1 LGNDQVV
8 TGGIIIAIITALLLP
23 WMFLIGG
30 FVICSAVGWA
40 LNSFGEASHEGS
52 ELIELNT

>member
-1 LGNDQVV
+1 M

-23 WMFLIGG
+23 WAFLIGG

-40 LNSFGEASHEGS
+40 LRNFGEVSHEGS
-52 ELIELNT
+52 ELIDLNT

>member
-1 LGNDQVV
+1 LGDDEAV

-30 FVICSAVGWA
+30 FVICTVMGWA
-40 LNSFGEASHEGS
+40 LTNWGEVTHEGS
-52 ELIELNT
+52 ELIELNS

>member
-1 LGNDQVV
+1 LGKDDVV

-30 FVICSAVGWA
+30 FVICTAVGWA
-40 LNSFGEASHEGS
+40 LTTFAEASNEGS

>member
-1 LGNDQVV
+1 LGDDQGVL
-8 TGGIIIAIITALLLP
+8 GGIIIAIITALLLP

-30 FVICSAVGWA
+30 FVICTIVGWFLKDNA
-40 LNSFGEASHEGS
+40 EKTHEGS

>member
-1 LGNDQVV
+1 LGKDDVV

-30 FVICSAVGWA
+30 FVICTAVGWA
-40 LNSFGEASHEGS
+40 LKNFGEVSNEGS
-52 ELIELNT
+52 ELIDLNT

>member
-1 LGNDQVV
+1 M

-30 FVICSAVGWA
+30 FVICTAVGWA
-40 LNSFGEASHEGS
+40 LKNFGDVSNEGS
-52 ELIELNT
+52 ELIDLNT

>member
-1 LGNDQVV
+1 V

-23 WMFLIGG
+23 WAFLIGG

-40 LNSFGEASHEGS
+40 LKSFGESSHEGS
-52 ELIELNT
+52 ELIDLNT